1 MSCPNSDSPIN
12 ISTTANVL
20 SCEVFCSYMHQYKDS
35 SCTATYYPDHIKLSY
50 DATTTAAV
58 TFNNEG
64 YNVREVNI
72 YAPSVHMYNGISA
85 DAEMLIIHDGAGKKL
100 IVSIGIPAVSF
111 VIVGAFLSKFIE
123 TKILEFSLAIFLI
136 IVSLILLIFKNLELK
151 PTLSNSIGG
160 GIFSG
165 LIAGLLGT
173 GGAIRGMVLTAYNL
187 KMEVFIATSAIIDLG
202 IDSSR
207 SVVYYLNGYVHKD
220 DLYLIPILL
229 IVSVVGTFTG
239 KKILTR
245 VSEKQFKSIVLIL
258 VLLTGI
264 VTLSK
269 IIIK

>member
-1 MSCPNSDSPIN
+1 LENLPLFILLALLAEILGTVGGFGSSLFFVPIASYFLDFHSVLG
-12 ISTTANVL
+12 ITALFHVSSNL
-20 SCEVFCSYMHQYKDS
+20 SKIAFFRKGFE
-35 SCTATYYPDHIKLSY
+35 
-50 DATTTAAV
+50 
-58 TFNNEG
+58 
-64 YNVREVNI
+64 
-72 YAPSVHMYNGISA
+72 
-85 DAEMLIIHDGAGKKL
+85 KKL
-100 IVSIGIPAVSF
+100 LISIGIPAVSF
-111 VIVGAFLSKFIE
+111 VIVGAFLSKFID

-136 IVSLILLIFKNLELK
+136 VVSLILLIFKNFELK

-173 GGAIRGMVLTAYNL
+173 GGAIRGIVLTAYNL

-229 IVSVVGTFTG
+229 IVSVVGTYTG

-258 VLLTGI
+258 VMLTGI

-269 IIIK
+269 IIMK